1 MSVPITKR
9 GTRVDPQPAT
19 RLFRQ
24 RLGAVLRNRNI
35 VAPDGQRF
43 LLNLPAIDRTLEPIT
58 VILNWRQ
65 VPE

>member
-1 MSVPITKR
+1 VPMAKR
-9 GTRVDPQPAT
+9 GNRVEPQTAR

-24 RLGAVLRNRNI
+24 RLGAVLRNRYV

-43 LLNLPAIDRTLEPIT
+43 LLNVPAIDRTLEPIT

-65 VPE
+65 MPQ